1 MHKLKA
7 VVNHYKNAIKLKNH
21 NTEVEKKGKYEH
33 NITAVG
39 FTL

>member
-1 MHKLKA
+1 MHKLKQWLT
-7 VVNHYKNAIKLKNH
+7 NKKNAIKLKSQHRNR
-21 NTEVEKKGKYEH
+21 EKGKYEH

>member
-7 VVNHYKNAIKLKNH
+7 VFNHYKNAIKLKSPY
-21 NTEVEKKGKYEH
+21 TSREKGKYEH